1 MAQSKPSN
9 VSKNPKRSRRR
20 VDSASLL
27 TLPGVVLVLVGELAV
42 RVSPSWFPWL
52 APFGLTYGLGWMLLA
67 AGVIWRVVSFRWIRA
82 AFPLLVLVATWPS
95 FMLVF
100 SLGLGTTALPEDET
114 QAWGV
119 LSFNVRRLDEYNWLK
134 GDQTRRDLATWLS
147 SRQEEVWCLQEFPK
161 NGKSVLQES
170 GFAWSSSGRKVLG
183 WPNGS
188 GPAMATTFP
197 VKSWTTWMFP
207 DEAGRGRVLEADL
220 ETPSGTVRVFNVHLQ
235 SLYFSHADYAAVED
249 GPSREE
255 GLRLLGLVTKASEA
269 RAAQAKELKKR
280 MDDSPYPVVLAGDF
294 NDTPMSYAV
303 RQLRQG
309 RVRDAFDAATLGLG
323 GTHIG
328 TVPGL
333 RIDGVLV
340 DTTLVVHKQETHGV
354 ILSDHHPV
362 TAWVGSGV
370 DLD

>member
-1 MAQSKPSN
+1 
-9 VSKNPKRSRRR
+9 
-20 VDSASLL
+20 
-27 TLPGVVLVLVGELAV
+27 
-42 RVSPSWFPWL
+42 
-52 APFGLTYGLGWMLLA
+52 
-67 AGVIWRVVSFRWIRA
+67 
-82 AFPLLVLVATWPS
+82 
-95 FMLVF
+95 
-100 SLGLGTTALPEDET
+100 
-114 QAWGV
+114 
-119 LSFNVRRLDEYNWLK
+119 
-134 GDQTRRDLATWLS
+134 
-147 SRQEEVWCLQEFPK
+147 
-161 NGKSVLQES
+161 
-170 GFAWSSSGRKVLG
+170 
-183 WPNGS
+183 
-188 GPAMATTFP
+188 MATTFP

-255 GLRLLGLVTKASEA
+255 GLRLLALVTKASEA

-362 TAWVGSGV
+362 TALVGSGV